1 MAYLAVNK
9 DGTEIISDYS
19 LYRSGYYKRYK
30 KCDPVLCDKCT
41 SNGIS
46 CIVDGDGKRYSRAT
60 YNSPFKMDR
69 GKAIEVLSFWD
80 NFEFDSDGNKI
91 DGVETIDLDP
101 KEFKEKALK
110 VIEKIDNEEL
120 LRTLLIQ
127 AVEIMGE
134 SELIAHCDEC
144 GDNIYKDTLIID

>member
-30 KCDPVLCDKCT
+30 KCDPVLCDKCA

-46 CIVDGDGKRYSRAT
+46 CIVDGDGKRYSIAT

-80 NFEFDSDGNKI
+80 NFEFDSDGNKLDYI
-91 DGVETIDLDP
+91 VILPKGSIKKLIGRELTWEDELVE
-101 KEFKEKALK
+101 LK
-110 VIEKIDNEEL
+110 
-120 LRTLLIQ
+120 
-127 AVEIMGE
+127 
-134 SELIAHCDEC
+134 
-144 GDNIYKDTLIID
+144 

>member
-9 DGTEIISDYS
+9 NGTEIISDYS

-30 KCDPVLCDKCT
+30 KCDPVLCDKCA

-80 NFEFDSDGNKI
+80 NFEFDSDGNKLDYLVVLPKGSI
-91 DGVETIDLDP
+91 KKLIGRDLTWEDEPVE
-101 KEFKEKALK
+101 LK
-110 VIEKIDNEEL
+110 
-120 LRTLLIQ
+120 
-127 AVEIMGE
+127 
-134 SELIAHCDEC
+134 
-144 GDNIYKDTLIID
+144 